1 MSLGRSL
8 EELWTPE
15 EETAEPWMPEDETA
29 DEPIVV
35 DEGEC
40 EMEEPGYY
48 VVQDKPKAK
57 ARPINS
63 GLAATAV
70 NLKPKPKPSSSISIN
85 QGGLGIAFAP
95 WRSKRPRCE
104 Q

>member
-1 MSLGRSL
+1 M
-8 EELWTPE
+8 PE
-15 EETAEPWMPEDETA
+15 EPEWL

-35 DEGEC
+35 DDGEC
-40 EMEEPGYY
+40 ELEESGYY

-70 NLKPKPKPSSSISIN
+70 NLKPKPKPSSSISNSIN